1 MNRDALGKGINALI
15 PNFEEGLKEKIPPA
29 VVVEL
34 LIDEIFPNP
43 LQPRKH
49 FDDEK
54 LEELVQSIRENGVLQ
69 PVIVQKRANGYE
81 LVVGERRWR
90 ASQKAQLKKI
100 PVIIR
105 EVSETRSLEIA
116 LIENIQRQDLNPIE
130 EAEAFARLGDDF
142 GLTQENLAKR
152 LGKSRVA
159 ITNTL
164 RLLNLP
170 NNVKQDLISGR
181 LSAGH
186 ARALLGLDSE
196 KEIETLRREVVKK
209 GLSVRETEDRVR
221 RFKSGA
227 AKAKPAAKDVFIR
240 DVEARL
246 KRRLGTKVDLIPHK
260 DGGRMVIH
268 YYSVDDL
275 DRLLDLIAPKS

>member
-15 PNFEEGLKEKIPPA
+15 PNFEEGLKEKTPPA
-29 VVVEL
+29 GVVEL
-34 LIDEIFPNP
+34 LVDEIFPNP

-130 EAEAFARLGDDF
+130 EAEAFARLGDEF

-170 NNVKQDLISGR
+170 GNVKQDLISGR

-186 ARALLGLDSE
+186 ARALLGLDNE

-209 GLSVRETEDRVR
+209 GLSVRETEDKVR
-221 RFKSGA
+221 RVKSA
-227 AKAKPAAKDVFIR
+227 AGKAKPAAKDVFIR

>member
-15 PNFEEGLKEKIPPA
+15 PNFEEGLEEKA
-29 VVVEL
+29 AQGGVVEL
-34 LIDEIFPNP
+34 LVDEIQPNP

-54 LEELVQSIRENGVLQ
+54 LDELVQSIRENGVLQ
-69 PVIVQKRANGYE
+69 PVIVQKKEKGYE

-90 ASQKAQLKKI
+90 ASQKANLKKI
-100 PVIIR
+100 PVIVR

-130 EAEAFARLGDDF
+130 EAEAYARLGDDF
-142 GLTQENLAKR
+142 GLTQEQLAKR

-164 RLLNLP
+164 RLLNLSP
-170 NNVKQDLISGR
+170 AVKQDLISGR
-181 LSAGH
+181 LKAGH
-186 ARALLGLDSE
+186 ARALLGLENE
-196 KEIETLRREVVKK
+196 KEIEALRREVVKK
-209 GLSVRETEDRVR
+209 GLSVRETEDKVR
-221 RFKSGA
+221 HRKTSATKA
-227 AKAKPAAKDVFIR
+227 APPVKDIFIK

-246 KRRLGTKVDLIPHK
+246 KSRLGTQVDIVPQK
-260 DGGRMVIH
+260 KGGKLVIH
-268 YYSVDDL
+268 YYSIDDL
-275 DRLLDLIAPKS
+275 DRLLDLIVPKS

>member
-15 PNFEEGLKEKIPPA
+15 PNFEEGLEEKA
-29 VVVEL
+29 AQGGVVEL
-34 LIDEIFPNP
+34 LVDEIQPNP

-54 LEELVQSIRENGVLQ
+54 LDELVQSIRENGVLQ
-69 PVIVQKRANGYE
+69 PVIVQKKEKGYE

-90 ASQKAQLKKI
+90 ASQKANLKKI
-100 PVIIR
+100 PVIVR

-130 EAEAFARLGDDF
+130 EAEAYARLGNDF
-142 GLTQENLAKR
+142 GLTQEQLAKR

-164 RLLNLP
+164 RLLNLSP
-170 NNVKQDLISGR
+170 AVKQDLISGR
-181 LSAGH
+181 LTAGH
-186 ARALLGLDSE
+186 ARALLGLENE
-196 KEIETLRREVVKK
+196 KEIEALRREVVKK
-209 GLSVRETEDRVR
+209 GLSVRETEDKVR
-221 RFKSGA
+221 HRKTSATKA
-227 AKAKPAAKDVFIR
+227 APPVKDIFIK

-246 KRRLGTKVDLIPHK
+246 KSRLGTQVDIVPQK
-260 DGGRMVIH
+260 KGGKLVIH
-268 YYSVDDL
+268 YYSIDDL
-275 DRLLDLIAPKS
+275 DRLLDLIVPKS

>member
-15 PNFEEGLKEKIPPA
+15 PNFEEGLKEKAAPGG
-29 VVVEL
+29 VVEL

-54 LEELVQSIRENGVLQ
+54 LDELVQSIRENGVLQ
-69 PVIVQKRANGYE
+69 PVIVQKRPNGYE

-90 ASQKAQLKKI
+90 ASQKANLKKI
-100 PVIIR
+100 PVVVR
-105 EVSETRSLEIA
+105 EVTETQSLEIA

-130 EAEAFARLGDDF
+130 EAEAYARLGDDF
-142 GLTQENLAKR
+142 GLTQEQLAKR
-152 LGKSRVA
+152 LGKSRVT

-164 RLLNLP
+164 RLLNLSAA
-170 NNVKQDLISGR
+170 VKQDLISGR

-186 ARALLGLDSE
+186 ARALLGLESE
-196 KEIETLRREVVKK
+196 KEIEVLRREIVKK
-209 GLSVRETEDRVR
+209 GLSVRETEGKVR
-221 RFKSGA
+221 RQKTSA
-227 AKAKPAAKDVFIR
+227 ARPQTPPKDIFIK

-246 KRRLGTKVDLIPHK
+246 KRRLGTQVDIVPQK
-260 DGGRMVIH
+260 NGGKLVIH
-268 YYSVDDL
+268 YYSTDDL
-275 DRLLDLIAPKS
+275 DRLIDLIVPKN

>member
-15 PNFEEGLKEKIPPA
+15 PNFEEGLEEKA
-29 VVVEL
+29 AQGGVVEL
-34 LIDEIFPNP
+34 LVDEIQPNP

-54 LEELVQSIRENGVLQ
+54 LDELVQSIRENGVLQ
-69 PVIVQKRANGYE
+69 PVIVQKKEKGYE

-90 ASQKAQLKKI
+90 ASQKANLKKI
-100 PVIIR
+100 PVIVR

-130 EAEAFARLGDDF
+130 EAEAYARLGDDF
-142 GLTQENLAKR
+142 GLTQEQLAKR

-164 RLLNLP
+164 RLLNLSP
-170 NNVKQDLISGR
+170 AVKQDLISGR
-181 LSAGH
+181 LTAGH
-186 ARALLGLDSE
+186 ARALLGLENE
-196 KEIETLRREVVKK
+196 KEIEALRREVVKK
-209 GLSVRETEDRVR
+209 GLSVRETEDKVR
-221 RFKSGA
+221 HRKTSATKA
-227 AKAKPAAKDVFIR
+227 APPVKDIFIK

-246 KRRLGTKVDLIPHK
+246 KSRLGTQVDIVPQK
-260 DGGRMVIH
+260 KGGKLVIH
-268 YYSVDDL
+268 YYSIDDL
-275 DRLLDLIAPKS
+275 DRLLDLIVPKS

>member
-15 PNFEEGLKEKIPPA
+15 PNFEEGLEEKA
-29 VVVEL
+29 AQGGVVEL
-34 LIDEIFPNP
+34 LVDEIQPNP

-54 LEELVQSIRENGVLQ
+54 LDELVQSIRENGVLQ
-69 PVIVQKRANGYE
+69 PVIVQKKEKGYE

-90 ASQKAQLKKI
+90 ASQKANLKKI
-100 PVIIR
+100 PVIVR

-130 EAEAFARLGDDF
+130 EAEAYARLGDDF
-142 GLTQENLAKR
+142 GLTQEKLAKR

-164 RLLNLP
+164 RLLNLSP
-170 NNVKQDLISGR
+170 AVKQDLISGR
-181 LSAGH
+181 LTAGH
-186 ARALLGLDSE
+186 ARALLGLENE
-196 KEIETLRREVVKK
+196 KEIEALRREVVKK
-209 GLSVRETEDRVR
+209 GLSVRETEDKVR
-221 RFKSGA
+221 HRKTSATKA
-227 AKAKPAAKDVFIR
+227 APPVKDIFIK

-246 KRRLGTKVDLIPHK
+246 KSRLGTQVDIVPQK
-260 DGGRMVIH
+260 KGGKLVIH
-268 YYSVDDL
+268 YYSIDDL
-275 DRLLDLIAPKS
+275 DRLLDLIVPKS